1 LTYVDAA
8 REQQVYYGRKTVGG
22 CQVSDQD
29 RLYHIERARRELD
42 LAYQAERHAVAEAHM
57 KLSALHMA
65 RLKKVDDRCSGS

>member
-1 LTYVDAA
+1 M
-8 REQQVYYGRKTVGG
+8 
-22 CQVSDQD
+22 SDQD

-42 LAYQAERHAVAEAHM
+42 LAYQAERQAVAEAHM